1 MTAADPWAK
10 HRSGPI
16 FVSMVHLTDIPGA
29 VFQPDW
35 LPFRDEHDP
44 NGHWLMTLRIEWTGT
59 EEEFEQYRSERHDA

>member
-1 MTAADPWAK
+1 
-10 HRSGPI
+10 
-16 FVSMVHLTDIPGA
+16 MVHLTDIPGA

-59 EEEFEQYRSERHDA
+59 EEEFEQYRSERHEA